1 MTIRE
6 AMNIRN
12 TTSVKLKCDRHNT
25 SLQEQFK
32 QEKKHAKTLID
43 ECRTRHYRNE
53 LNNNKGNFSKT
64 WKTIKE
70 IVPNSKTTS
79 NVLNF
84 DNAVDKANE
93 FNFYFANVGKNTYS
107 KTQEIIHGESESYT
121 ICENV
126 ISNVFSEDSS
136 FRPQPVDT
144 DTVVLTIKSLNETS
158 SVGSDGIPMKFLK
171 DALSIIVSYITCI
184 INTSIVTGVFPTAW
198 KHSLV
203 ISLFKSGDISDTS
216 NFRPI

>member
-1 MTIRE
+1 MNDSILE

-12 TTSVKLKCDRHNT
+12 TTRVKLKCDRHNT
-25 SLQEQFK
+25 SLQEQYK
-32 QEKKHAKTLID
+32 QEKKHVKTLID

-93 FNFYFANVGKNTYS
+93 FNSYFANVGKNIYS
-107 KTQEIIHGESESYT
+107 KTQEVIHGENKSYP

-126 ISNVFSEDSS
+126 ISNVFSEGNS
-136 FRPQPVDT
+136 FRPVCMLFTSVACWSPSQP
-144 DTVVLTIKSLNETS
+144 
-158 SVGSDGIPMKFLK
+158 
-171 DALSIIVSYITCI
+171 
-184 INTSIVTGVFPTAW
+184 FPTERAQ
-198 KHSLV
+198 S
-203 ISLFKSGDISDTS
+203 SCS
-216 NFRPI
+216 PIFG